1 MKIQPPN
8 VVLGEELPHEITEA
22 AQMLVAQ
29 AVHKEADVLNIVLN
43 YATDRNEQIGSFEIS
58 VRRLDC

>member
-1 MKIQPPN
+1 